1 MRSLVQVITVA
12 LALTLP
18 ASAALP
24 RPADQPTR
32 LGGGAQVVRADA
44 LPVQGAD
51 GGRDPLGYIVVG
63 LGGFAVGAA
72 GFAGASSALRSRR
85 MVEA

>member
-18 ASAALP
+18 ASAAFA

-32 LGGGAQVVRADA
+32 LGGGAHVVTANPSPA
-44 LPVQGAD
+44 EGAD
-51 GGRDPLGYIVVG
+51 GGGDPVGYIVVAF
-63 LGGFAVGAA
+63 GGFAVGAA
-72 GFAGASSALRSRR
+72 CFAGASSARRSRR
-85 MVEA
+85 VVEV